1 MVARVIAY
9 TRELINS
16 PKAGLG
22 FSFSSLINFEFL
34 SKFIEYMYSPKVAIT
49 NRASVFFDLPN
60 ERSISVHIAGK
71 INRLTIGMNSKIN
84 HHQGLFINFSK
95 INPLYIGM
103 KLYKGL

>member
-1 MVARVIAY
+1 
-9 TRELINS
+9 
-16 PKAGLG
+16 
-22 FSFSSLINFEFL
+22 
-34 SKFIEYMYSPKVAIT
+34 MYSPKVAIT